1 MAAYSYRALH
11 PTGKT
16 IRGVLE
22 GDSERQ
28 VRNQLRGQQLKP
40 LVVTAAKSSAV
51 NVSHWWPKYWYG
63 LGVNVSWTRSIGRRD
78 LSVLTRQL
86 ASLVASGMPLDEA
99 LSACAQQARKA
110 HIKTILLQVRT
121 KVQEGLSLAQALQQS
136 PTSFDAMYRALVH
149 AGEISGF
156 LGQVLERLAE
166 YCETSQATRQRLS
179 VAMIYPL
186 VLLLVSVSVVAI
198 LMIFVVP
205 KLVSIFDHS
214 HRQLPW
220 LTEVLISS
228 SQFLSSYSGIMLTA
242 VLVLSLALRKVLSID
257 RYRLRWHKLLLT
269 LPLIRHVII
278 QADSARF
285 ASTLGLLLDSGVSL
299 VEAINISVQS
309 MANDHLRQRTQQ
321 LVISVA
327 EGGSLA
333 RSMEQIDDMPPL
345 LIQMVASGERN
356 GELARQLNYAANNQ
370 ERELKTLMAAIGGLL
385 EPLTVV
391 VMGGLVAIIVMAI
404 LLPIFDL
411 NTLV

>member
-40 LVVTAAKSSAV
+40 LKVSAAKTSAV
-51 NVSHWWPKYWYG
+51 NFSQWQSRYADPVSLNWR
-63 LGVNVSWTRSIGRRD
+63 RSIGRRD

-99 LSACAQQARKA
+99 LSACARQARKA
-110 HIKTILLQVRT
+110 HIKTILLQVRA
-121 KVQEGLSLAQALQQS
+121 KVQEGLSLAKALQQS
-136 PTSFDAMYRALVH
+136 PSSFDAMYRALVH
-149 AGEISGF
+149 AGESSGF

-166 YCETSQATRQRLS
+166 YCETSQAARQRLS

-186 VLLLVSVSVVAI
+186 MLLLVSISVVTI
-198 LMIFVVP
+198 LMVFVVP

-220 LTEVLISS
+220 LTEVLITT
-228 SQFLSSYSGIMLTA
+228 SQFLSLYSGVMLIG
-242 VLVLSLALRKVLSID
+242 VLALILAFRKLLSVK
-257 RYRLRWHKLLLT
+257 RYRLSWHKLLLK
-269 LPLIRHVII
+269 LPLIKHVII

-299 VEAINISVQS
+299 VEAINIAVQS
-309 MANDHLRQRTQQ
+309 MVNDHLRQRTQQ
-321 LVISVA
+321 LVTSVA
-327 EGGSLA
+327 EGESLA
-333 RSMEQIDDMPPL
+333 RGMEQIDDMPPL

-356 GELARQLNYAANNQ
+356 GELARQLNYAASNQ
-370 ERELKTLMAAIGGLL
+370 ERELKTLMAAIGGML

-391 VMGGLVAIIVMAI
+391 IMGGLVAVIVMAI